1 MSTGMT
7 SPAHSLSAR
16 ITLITPLEAPTKIP
30 TGPFKLSTQP
40 KEDNFHDSVR
50 LDRVIFKLCS
60 TAVCTIK
67 NMLIFSRGGVTSQRI
82 YKRSSTNDV
91 MIKTF
96 WLADE

>member
-1 MSTGMT
+1 
-7 SPAHSLSAR
+7 
-16 ITLITPLEAPTKIP
+16 
-30 TGPFKLSTQP
+30 
-40 KEDNFHDSVR
+40 
-50 LDRVIFKLCS
+50 VIFKLCS